1 MFENG
6 KVTLSPRKE
15 LVWTPL
21 AKNVW
26 GPAEPPATVQLVT
39 SMDICAAPA
48 KPPPPTEWKQPVN
61 SASPQVCWPSA
72 ERSNSTQP
80 QKPPRLAPQKSG
92 VVAVERDP
100 DLPHVVGR
108 SNAREYRVVSTFEGP
123 RGGAQSDPRAV
134 RERRLWGSLA
144 PISGPVRPTRS
155 SAPSAE
161 VSRSG
166 RRSCPPS
173 PR

>member
-80 QKPPRLAPQKSG
+80 QKPARLAPQKSG
-92 VVAVERDP
+92 LLQLNEIPTCHMSWVA
-100 DLPHVVGR
+100 
-108 SNAREYRVVSTFEGP
+108 
-123 RGGAQSDPRAV
+123 
-134 RERRLWGSLA
+134 
-144 PISGPVRPTRS
+144 
-155 SAPSAE
+155 
-161 VSRSG
+161 
-166 RRSCPPS
+166 PP
-173 PR
+173 P